1 MRILVTGKTGQ
12 LATALVER
20 ATRRDATVVPV
31 GRPEFDLAQTAP
43 FQEIIR
49 DLRPDV
55 IVSAAAYTA
64 VDRAEA
70 EPERAH
76 LINGAGPAALS
87 AEATKFGIPVIQ
99 ISTDYVFDGTKRQP
113 WTENDSP
120 NPINVYGA
128 SKLAG
133 EQSVLAASPDN
144 IVLRVGWLYSPF
156 GVNFVKTM
164 LRLAKEKKSVRVV
177 ADQIGGPTSALD
189 VADAIL
195 EIATNLQQGNADQRL
210 SGIFHVAPTG
220 TASWADLAKEIFSW
234 LNAQGGPEVAV
245 EEISTAEYPTA
256 AKRPA
261 NSRLDSKKLAAVHNL
276 RLPDWRTSLPPVL
289 QRLCLKGF
297 S

>member
-20 ATRRDATVVPV
+20 ANRTGATVVPV
-31 GRPEFDLAQTAP
+31 GRPEFDLAQPAP
-43 FQEIIR
+43 LRDIIGE
-49 DLRPDV
+49 LRPDV

-87 AEATKFGIPVIQ
+87 AEAAKLGIPVIQ
-99 ISTDYVFDGTKRQP
+99 ISTDYVFDGTKRTP

-120 NPINVYGA
+120 NPVNVYGA

-133 EQSVLAASPDN
+133 EKAVLAASPHN

-156 GVNFVKTM
+156 GLNFAKTM

-195 EIATNLQQGNADQRL
+195 EIATNLQEGNADQRL
-210 SGIFHVAPTG
+210 SGIFHVAPNG
-220 TASWADLAKEIFSW
+220 TASWADFAKEIFSW
-234 LNAQGGPEVAV
+234 LNAKGGPEVAV

-289 QRLCLKGF
+289 ERLV
-297 S
+297 